1 MLRLALPSKGELED
15 PTLSFLRSCGLSV
28 GRSSSRSYM
37 GEIGSQR
44 GISIIFQRAADI
56 PFKVQEGSADLGIT
70 GLDVVREG
78 VRDDGPCSVLLE
90 DLGYGDCDLVLAVP
104 DVWIDVTHMVDLAEL
119 AVEIRT
125 KGSELRVATKYPRLV
140 RRFLLENGINYFTL
154 VASTGA
160 IEISPA
166 MGFADLV
173 ADLTSSGQTL
183 RDNGLRILA
192 EGTVLR
198 SQACLVGNLDKL
210 AEDKSK
216 LNSTKMVLDLM
227 ESRLR
232 AKRYYSI
239 TANIRGDSKDEVAQ
253 QLISFSDVAGL
264 QGPTISSV
272 YSRLGEDAN
281 WYAVTVVVPVAS
293 LLSAVE
299 QLRCLGGNGITV
311 TSPNYVFEGE
321 STAYQSLLSAL
332 GRSS

>member
-1 MLRLALPSKGELED
+1 MLRIALPSKGELEE

-37 GEIGSQR
+37 GEIGSQKDV
-44 GISIIFQRAADI
+44 SIIFQRAADI

-78 VRDDGPCSVLLE
+78 VWDDGPCSVLLE
-90 DLGYGDCDLVLAVP
+90 DLDYGDCDLVVAVP

-119 AVEIRT
+119 AAEMRG
-125 KGSELRVATKYPRLV
+125 KGSELRVATKYPKLV
-140 RRFLLENGINYFTL
+140 QRFLLENGINYFTL

-183 RDNGLRILA
+183 RDNGLRVLA
-192 EGTVLR
+192 GGTVLR
-198 SQACLVGNLDKL
+198 SQACLIGNLDRL
-210 AEDKSK
+210 GEDESK
-216 LNSTKMVLDLM
+216 LKSTKMMLDLM
-227 ESRLR
+227 EARLR

-239 TANIRGDSKDEVAQ
+239 TANIRGHSKEDVAQ

-281 WYAVTVVVPVAS
+281 WYAVTVVVPIAS

-321 STAYQSLLSAL
+321 STAYQKLLSAL
-332 GRSS
+332 GHNS